1 MKGRRRYVAGVVT
14 VALAAAVAMLV
25 FGGAAGAKPTRG
37 GAGQHCAKP
46 SKIKPTKGGPG
57 TRITVYGSRMN
68 VVTSMWLKRKS
79 ENGLFDAKLT
89 DLMWGDGWVS
99 GVVPA
104 GVKPMIVDGPVELDA
119 LDTGLCVAFTE
130 QIFHIEGYK

>member
-25 FGGAAGAKPTRG
+25 FGGSAGAKPAA
-37 GAGQHCAKP
+37 AGPCAKP
-46 SKIKPTKGGPG
+46 SKIRPTKGGPG
-57 TRITVYGSRMN
+57 TRITVYGSQMS

-79 ENGLFDAKLT
+79 EDGLFDAQLQ
-89 DLMWGDGWVS
+89 DLVWGNGWVS

-104 GVKPMIVDGPVELDA
+104 GVHPMIVDGPVELDSPM
-119 LDTGLCVAFTE
+119 LSCVVFTT